1 MGLVAKALTFEF
13 RLVAFRK
20 TNPSIAYLTFAGRIT
35 FRTLGMP
42 DSNSRCSELVTVD
55 TFGEI
60 CGRSGCNIFTLGT
73 TLTLLQPPHY
83 STMSSK
89 LTYLLD
95 ISNTNLIML

>member
-60 CGRSGCNIFTLGT
+60 CGRSGCMVILVLGQH
-73 TLTLLQPPHY
+73 LTALPPAHY
-83 STMSSK
+83 NTMSS
-89 LTYLLD
+89 
-95 ISNTNLIML
+95 